1 MFTVRNGPRAWRHI
15 LRKGRRIMKAN
26 EMSLEKVQ
34 RDLSQCESRM
44 NELVAAG
51 KGSDMGADL
60 DALGDELKSCKLELN
75 QLENKSGDEWE
86 EAKHGV
92 VRRLSE
98 VQKSLGL
105 SARKMI

>member
-1 MFTVRNGPRAWRHI
+1 MS
-15 LRKGRRIMKAN
+15 AN
-26 EMSLEKVQ
+26 EKSLEKVQ

-51 KGSDMGADL
+51 KGSDMDANL
-60 DALGDELKSCKLELN
+60 DSLGDELKSCKLELN
-75 QLENKSGDEWE
+75 QIENKSGDDWE

-98 VQKSLGL
+98 VKRSLGL
-105 SARKMI
+105 SVRKMI

>member
-1 MFTVRNGPRAWRHI
+1 MS
-15 LRKGRRIMKAN
+15 AN
-26 EMSLEKVQ
+26 EVSLEKVQ
-34 RDLSQCESRM
+34 RDLSSANRRM

-51 KGSDMGADL
+51 KDSDMGAN
-60 DALGDELKSCKLELN
+60 LGSLGSELKSCKLELN

-98 VQKSLGL
+98 VKKSLGL
-105 SARKMI
+105 SSRKMI